1 MSCPANTLP
10 NSARIFAAD
19 GVAAPRTSG
28 AITRRHVLPATKFR
42 GRLSQFVNGTGHWM
56 VRHAAHNFT
65 TTAILAAVTFLSVSG
80 NASAEAAD
88 DPLLLTIMLDQIETR
103 DVGGDNTLS
112 WDGEGWLGKDLQKI
126 WFKTDG
132 ERTAGSTDEAELQF
146 LYSKATARYW
156 DFQVGVRHD
165 FDPSPSRSWAAIGIK
180 GLAPYF
186 FDIDAAAFIGES
198 GRTALRFEAEY
209 ELLLTQ
215 RLILTPDVEF
225 DVYGQN
231 DPDVGI
237 GAGLSKIE
245 AGLRLHYEIRREFA
259 PYIGINWSK
268 LFGNTADF
276 ARMAGEKSSQTQLVL
291 GLRAWF

>member
-1 MSCPANTLP
+1 
-10 NSARIFAAD
+10 
-19 GVAAPRTSG
+19 
-28 AITRRHVLPATKFR
+28 
-42 GRLSQFVNGTGHWM
+42 M

-65 TTAILAAVTFLSVSG
+65 TILAAVTFLSVSG

-112 WDGEGWLGKDLQKI
+112 WDGEGWLGKDLEKI

-132 ERTAGSTDEAELQF
+132 ERTAGSTDEAEFQF
-146 LYSKATARYW
+146 LYSKAIARYW

-165 FDPSPSRSWAAIGIK
+165 FDPSPSRSWAAIGIN

-186 FDIDAAAFIGES
+186 FEIDAAAFIGES
-198 GRTALRFEAEY
+198 GRTALRFQAEY

-215 RLILTPDVEF
+215 RFILTPDVEF
-225 DVYGQN
+225 NVYGQN

-237 GAGLSKIE
+237 GAGLSNIE
-245 AGLRLHYEIRREFA
+245 AGLRLRYEIRREFA

-268 LFGNTADF
+268 MFGNTADF
-276 ARMAGEKSSQTQLVL
+276 ARMAGENSSETQLVL